1 MSRRSR
7 RGAANDAAG
16 AGLAPEGSLPVD
28 GSWRMVE
35 GEHDSFDTTILPSSL
50 PAADDDYDGILMP
63 LSSGQP
69 SSGFP
74 SQLSA
79 AGVGGGAGSSSQSQS
94 QPGAAASQD
103 SIRDFAKHQDDEQ
116 VILREPFRPSLAV
129 SRRSSAQGSGLAYR
143 TPEPQFRMPMV
154 DVVGGGRS
162 SSGNSSRTVRP
173 SYGWARADEDD
184 ATDDRSLRRRAKGGA
199 STLGSPTSKNRA
211 AVLGARRRGARRDSF
226 DDETDYKAAASRQRR
241 GSRTQDGD
249 GTLEGIKGHLL
260 AALPSTVHKL
270 LVWAGEVVLIAMNY
284 AKYPLGALLA
294 VYLVFGGLI
303 IAQNMATH
311 SLYAAVSPL
320 CRVPGASL
328 LGLPF
333 CPPSSASSSFPLFP
347 NGTARPPHDHQQQH
361 HVEFDELMGVQSKFE
376 QVLEKSADGVSLP
389 FEMKRSEA
397 AVRDLRSLV
406 RHSDIQARG
415 ELVLEFDGYID
426 MARRAAA
433 DLQKFNTHVGSAV
446 DAVISINR
454 WTSRYIDSL
463 SPEALDGG
471 GFGGGGDGGL
481 PSALAEWTAWLFY
494 PFQPATAGHDELFSE
509 RAILDK
515 YIEHTALVSDRI
527 ATLILEAQGILR
539 LLTQAEDHLSLIY
552 DITSRSSST
561 IASRRD
567 EILWTVW
574 TLVGANSRRLHSLAR
589 QLALLRQ
596 VDAQRSSAVEQVSAL
611 ILELEGIQA
620 GLGDLRDRVAEPE
633 LAAVAAGGAGTGT
646 GSGGGGRARIPLS
659 VHIET
664 IDRGVERLQ
673 GARARLRVA
682 EDERV
687 RDAMARAGIKSDEDR
702 LIDAARGR

>member
-7 RGAANDAAG
+7 RGAANEAAG

-50 PAADDDYDGILMP
+50 PADDDDDILMP

-74 SQLSA
+74 SQLST
-79 AGVGGGAGSSSQSQS
+79 GGGGAGSSSQSQ
-94 QPGAAASQD
+94 PGGAASQD

-116 VILREPFRPSLAV
+116 VILREPFRPSMVV
-129 SRRSSAQGSGLAYR
+129 SRRSSAQGSGITYR

-154 DVVGGGRS
+154 DVVGNGGRS
-162 SSGNSSRTVRP
+162 SSGNSSRTIRP
-173 SYGWARADEDD
+173 YGWAAAAADEDD
-184 ATDDRSLRRRAKGGA
+184 ATDDRSLRRRAKGA
-199 STLGSPTSKNRA
+199 SSLGSPSSKSRTA
-211 AVLGARRRGARRDSF
+211 GARRRGARRDSF
-226 DDETDYKAAASRQRR
+226 DVHDDLDHKAARHRR
-241 GSRTQDGD
+241 GSRTQEGG
-249 GTLEGIKGHLL
+249 GTLEAIKRHLL
-260 AALPSTVHKL
+260 AALPSTVYRL
-270 LVWAGEVVLIAMNY
+270 LLWAGEVVLIAMNY

-303 IAQNMATH
+303 VAQNMATR
-311 SLYAAVSPL
+311 SLYAAVSPV

-333 CPPSSASSSFPLFP
+333 CPPSSSSSSASFPLFP
-347 NGTARPPHDHQQQH
+347 NGTAKPHQN
-361 HVEFDELMGVQSKFE
+361 VEFDDLMGVQSKFE

-426 MARRAAA
+426 TARRAAS

-463 SPEALDGG
+463 SPEALDGA
-471 GFGGGGDGGL
+471 
-481 PSALAEWTAWLFY
+481 PSALSEWAAWFFY
-494 PFQPATAGHDELFSE
+494 PFQPATADDEPFSE

-527 ATLILEAQGILR
+527 AALILEAQGILR
-539 LLTQAEDHLSLIY
+539 LLTKAEDHLSLIY
-552 DITSRSSST
+552 DITSRSSSS

-574 TLVGANSRRLHSLAR
+574 TLVGANSKRLHNLAQ

-633 LAAVAAGGAGTGT
+633 LAAVAGTST
-646 GSGGGGRARIPLS
+646 SAPRIPLS

-687 RDAMARAGIKSDEDR
+687 RDAMARGGIKSDEDR
-702 LIDAARGR
+702 LIDARGR